1 MKFITEVEPM
11 PIQVMNSLI
20 LDLSKLLVNEI
31 KSDQNLDNNDFFP
44 SFVLNNQNEQR
55 IVH

>member
-1 MKFITEVEPM
+1 MKFIAEVEPM
-11 PIQVMNSLI
+11 PNQVINSLI
-20 LDLSKLLVNEI
+20 FDLSKLLVNEI

-44 SFVLNNQNEQR
+44 SFVLKNQNEQR

>member
-1 MKFITEVEPM
+1 MKFIAEVEPM

-31 KSDQNLDNNDFFP
+31 KSDQNLDNNDFVP